1 MYHTP
6 FSYQL
11 HIICPETKWGPIMI
25 LGRYYVLF
33 SIWVYTLAASQKDGL
48 GRGKLFWK
56 LKVCIDILTSLVC
69 SLARKNLLSF
79 FPHQFE
85 FLWDLEWLH
94 QVICLC
100 GSGYVYVCPFMMYGV
115 MCGNNCV
122 AWFYKTYLPKW
133 LSHDLTLAFIYC
145 PCEMWTE
152 CKPNL
157 HIVVFFDIKQIRSKS

>member
-100 GSGYVYVCPFMMYGV
+100 SSGYVYVCPYMMYGV

-133 LSHDLTLAFIYC
+133 LSWFNPSVHLLS
-145 PCEMWTE
+145 MWNVDRMQTKFAH
-152 CKPNL
+152 CSLLWYKANQ
-157 HIVVFFDIKQIRSKS
+157 K